1 MDFNEYS
8 HMIIDRTKQSGFFDL
23 SDEHV
28 CNDLQ
33 HYPPMH
39 LCIPQGQ
46 EYRHVCPRCGKIS
59 TLTSPQ
65 ITLDT
70 A

>member
-1 MDFNEYS
+1 MDFNKYS
-8 HMIIDRTKQSGFFDL
+8 NTIIDLEKQSGFFDL
-23 SDEHV
+23 PDEHV

-46 EYRHVCPRCGKIS
+46 GYRHVCPKCGKVSI
-59 TLTSPQ
+59 LTSPN
-65 ITLDT
+65 IS
-70 A
+70 